1 MEISHRSNHEP
12 PRSLRDR
19 KRDRT
24 RRMIQ
29 AEALRLFTTKGFQAT
44 TIEEIAAA
52 ADVAPRTY
60 FRYFPTKE
68 EVVFWADYQP
78 TLAAFVAT
86 RPDEE
91 PALEALRHGIVD
103 GLATFYEQDRERLLE
118 RIRLAFRTPALHPR
132 LRQQQAE
139 WADGMAQILAQRLS
153 ARPDD
158 LEVRAVA
165 AAVAAAL
172 FVAIEDWQAH
182 DGQGDLGALIDR
194 ALDAVLVSSM
204 PATAPPKRR

>member
-12 PRSLRDR
+12 PRPLRDR
-19 KRDRT
+19 KKDRT

-44 TIEEIAAA
+44 TIQEVAAA
-52 ADVAPRTY
+52 ADVAPRTF
-60 FRYFPTKE
+60 FRYFSSKE

-86 RPDEE
+86 RPDDE
-91 PALEALRHGIVD
+91 PAVEALRRGIVE
-103 GLATFYEQDRERLLE
+103 GLAAFYHQDRERLLE
-118 RIRLAFRTPALHPR
+118 RIKLAFRTAALHPR

-139 WADGMAQILAQRLS
+139 WADGMARILAERLG

-165 AAVAAAL
+165 AAVAATL
-172 FVAIEDWQAH
+172 FVAIEQWQAH

-194 ALDAVLVSSM
+194 ALDAVLAGAVL
-204 PATAPPKRR
+204 ATATPKRR